1 MQQYYPTLSWYVLLA
16 GYRQFP
22 HQQYQQYQVNEQTNA
37 INQQLNELMH
47 SFVAID

>member
-22 HQQYQQYQVNEQTNA
+22 HQQYQVNEQTNA
-37 INQQLNELMH
+37 INQQLNELMQ
-47 SFVAID
+47 SSVAID